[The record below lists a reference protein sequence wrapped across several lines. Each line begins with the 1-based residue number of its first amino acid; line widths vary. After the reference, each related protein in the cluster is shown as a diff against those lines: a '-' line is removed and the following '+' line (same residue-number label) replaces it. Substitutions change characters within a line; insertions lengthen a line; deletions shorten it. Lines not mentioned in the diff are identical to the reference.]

1 MGEKYLSEVIEEHK
15 EEIIGKTDF
24 KDYLDYIH
32 YTETKL
38 YDDTKENENNLILIT
53 AGVGAGKNTWIQKCL
68 TKELHRFEKILFITS
83 RKLIKEQMLKD
94 INFSNEYI
102 ECKNYGLN
110 YVITHHSLKG
120 FFKSPESLKKLNELG
135 FRYIVIDEVH
145 SLIADA
151 GYTDTAFYLYS
162 LIQYYHANGVKII
175 CLSATTKNVLPFF
188 EHFKNFKHFDFTDE
202 CKNVKPKSIKV
213 ISKAKAFQLLSQS
226 NSQNKMI
233 YMANSVTDIC
243 NSYYK
248 KLSKDFKVDTSSI
261 GIIISDSRCK
271 VEKSKTKNTKL
282 KSCLN
287 NMPFLVDYIVK
298 QETLPENTNI
308 ILATS
313 RIREGI
319 NIKDDNIT
327 AMFCEAHDIIDI
339 AQFSGRYRGN
349 VETLYIIHDTKAH
362 YRKEDIENLE
372 LEYNFLSSFEL
383 VNINIYSSIL
393 LYKSTGI
400 KTPYLN
406 DKNYNYYKSSI
417 TSLPEDLLE
426 QKISF
431 LETGNK
437 SEEQISNFDQKYYLK
452 AFNDFEK
459 YIQQKYP
466 LLEYNIILQKYE
478 LYLAKYYY
486 IKEVYN
492 NYINYKKDPVT
503 YLKEIFQIDNIELDN
518 SLNNSIDKIT
528 SETKEE
534 NQKIILSYL
543 QNNNY
548 LNTILSKE
556 KQNNILSD
564 IQTLPDIY
572 LKQNYSTLGRLLKA
586 HNIKTQR
593 KGSNKDGNIIILTN

>member
-1 MGEKYLSEVIEEHK
+1 MGDKYLSELIEEHK
-15 EEIIGKTDF
+15 DEIIGNAPSPIDIQLGYSESPDF
-24 KDYLDYIH
+24 DLSN
-32 YTETKL
+32 TEK
-38 YDDTKENENNLILIT
+38 NLVLIT
-53 AGVGAGKNTWIQKCL
+53 AGVGAGKNTWVQQCL
-68 TKELHRFEKILFITS
+68 TKELEGYDNILFITS
-83 RKLIKEQMLKD
+83 RKLIKKQMLKD
-94 INFSNEYI
+94 IHFSDDFF
-102 ECKNYGLN
+102 ECFNYRSN
-110 YVITHHSLKG
+110 YVITHHSLKK
-120 FFKSPESLKKLNELG
+120 FFKDYTSFQNLLNQQ
-135 FRYIVIDEVH
+135 FKYIVIDEVH
-145 SLIADA
+145 SIIADA
-151 GYTDTAFYLYS
+151 GYTDTAFYLYT
-162 LIQYYHANGVKII
+162 LIKYYISNGIRVI
-175 CLSATTKNVLPFF
+175 CLSATTDKVIHFF
-188 EHFKNFKHFDFTDE
+188 DMFKNFQHFDFTDE

-213 ISKAKAFQLLSQS
+213 ISKVKAFQLLSQA

-248 KLSKDFKVDTSSI
+248 KLTKDFNVDTSSI

-287 NMPFLVDYIVK
+287 NMPSLVNYIVE

-437 SEEQISNFDQKYYLK
+437 SEKQISEFDQKYYLK
-452 AFNDFEK
+452 AFNDFQK

-518 SLNNSIDKIT
+518 SIDKIT

-564 IQTLPDIY
+564 IQNLPNIY

>member
-1 MGEKYLSEVIEEHK
+1 MKNMGEKYLSEVIEEHK

-24 KDYLDYIH
+24 KDYWDYIH

-38 YDDTKENENNLILIT
+38 YDSTKENENNLILIT

-68 TKELHRFEKILFITS
+68 TKELHGFEKILFITS

-102 ECKNYGLN
+102 VCKNYGLN
-110 YVITHHSLKG
+110 YVITHHSLKE
-120 FFKSPESLKKLNELG
+120 FFRSPEALEKLNELG

-162 LIQYYHANGVKII
+162 LLQYYHAHGIKII

-213 ISKAKAFQLLSQS
+213 ISKAKAFQLLSQA
-226 NSQNKMI
+226 NSENKMI

-248 KLSKDFKVDTSSI
+248 KLTKDFNVDTSSI

-271 VEKSKTKNTKL
+271 TEKSNTKNDKL
-282 KSCLN
+282 KLCLN

-298 QETLPENTNI
+298 QETLPENINI
-308 ILATS
+308 VLATS

-349 VETLYIIHDTKAH
+349 LETLYIIH

-393 LYKSTGI
+393 LYKATGI

-406 DKNYNYYKSSI
+406 DKNYNYYNSSI
-417 TSLPEDLLE
+417 TSLPTDLLE
-426 QKISF
+426 EKISF

-437 SEEQISNFDQKYYLK
+437 SEKQILDFDQKYYLK
-452 AFNDFEK
+452 AFNNFQK

-486 IKEVYN
+486 IKEEYN

-503 YLKEIFQIDNIELDN
+503 YLKGIFQIDNIELDN
-518 SLNNSIDKIT
+518 SIDKIT
-528 SETKEE
+528 SEIKEE
-534 NQKIILSYL
+534 NKKIILSYL

-548 LNTILSKE
+548 LNTILSRE
-556 KQNNILSD
+556 KQNDILFD

-572 LKQNYSTLGRLLKA
+572 LKQNYSTLGILLKA

>member
-1 MGEKYLSEVIEEHK
+1 MGDKYLSELIEENK
-15 EEIIGKTDF
+15 DEIIGNAPSPIDIQLGYSESPDF
-24 KDYLDYIH
+24 DLSN
-32 YTETKL
+32 TEK
-38 YDDTKENENNLILIT
+38 NLVLIT
-53 AGVGAGKNTWIQKCL
+53 AGVGAGKNTWVQQCL
-68 TKELHRFEKILFITS
+68 TKELEGYDNILFITS
-83 RKLIKEQMLKD
+83 RKLIKKQMLKD
-94 INFSNEYI
+94 IHFSDDFF
-102 ECKNYGLN
+102 ECFNYRSN
-110 YVITHHSLKG
+110 YVITHHSLKK
-120 FFKSPESLKKLNELG
+120 FFKDYTSFQNLLNQQ
-135 FRYIVIDEVH
+135 FKYIVIDEVH
-145 SLIADA
+145 SIIADA
-151 GYTDTAFYLYS
+151 GYTDTAFYLYT
-162 LIQYYHANGVKII
+162 LIKYYISNGIRVI
-175 CLSATTKNVLPFF
+175 CLSATTDKVIHFF
-188 EHFKNFKHFDFTDE
+188 DMFKNFQHFDFTDE

-213 ISKAKAFQLLSQS
+213 IIKAKAFQLLSQA

-248 KLSKDFKVDTSSI
+248 KLTKDFNVDTSSI

-287 NMPFLVDYIVK
+287 NMPSLVNYIVE

-319 NIKDDNIT
+319 NIKDYNIT

-437 SEEQISNFDQKYYLK
+437 SEKQISEFDQKYYLK
-452 AFNDFEK
+452 AYNDFQK

-503 YLKEIFQIDNIELDN
+503 YLKEIFQIDNIELD
-518 SLNNSIDKIT
+518 NSIDKIT

>member
-1 MGEKYLSEVIEEHK
+1 MSSL
-15 EEIIGKTDF
+15 IIHF
-24 KDYLDYIH
+24 
-32 YTETKL
+32 
-38 YDDTKENENNLILIT
+38 
-53 AGVGAGKNTWIQKCL
+53 
-68 TKELHRFEKILFITS
+68 R
-83 RKLIKEQMLKD
+83 
-94 INFSNEYI
+94 
-102 ECKNYGLN
+102 
-110 YVITHHSLKG
+110 
-120 FFKSPESLKKLNELG
+120 SPEALEKLNELG

-162 LIQYYHANGVKII
+162 LLQYYHAHGIKII

-213 ISKAKAFQLLSQS
+213 ISKAKAFQLLSQA
-226 NSQNKMI
+226 NSENKMI

-248 KLSKDFKVDTSSI
+248 KLTKDFNVDTSSI

-271 VEKSKTKNTKL
+271 TEKSNTKNDKL
-282 KSCLN
+282 KLCLN

-298 QETLPENTNI
+298 QETLPENINI
-308 ILATS
+308 VLATS

-349 VETLYIIHDTKAH
+349 LETLYIIHDTKAH

-393 LYKSTGI
+393 LYKATGI

-406 DKNYNYYKSSI
+406 DKNYNYYNSSI
-417 TSLPEDLLE
+417 TSLPTDLLE
-426 QKISF
+426 EKISF

-437 SEEQISNFDQKYYLK
+437 SEKQILDFDQKYYLK
-452 AFNDFEK
+452 AFNNFQK

-486 IKEVYN
+486 IKEEYN

-503 YLKEIFQIDNIELDN
+503 YLKGIFQIDNIELDN
-518 SLNNSIDKIT
+518 SIDKIT
-528 SETKEE
+528 SEIKEE
-534 NQKIILSYL
+534 NKKIILSYL

-548 LNTILSKE
+548 LNTILSRE
-556 KQNNILSD
+556 KQNDILFD

-572 LKQNYSTLGRLLKA
+572 LKQNYSTLGILLKA

>member
-1 MGEKYLSEVIEEHK
+1 MGDKYLSELIEEHK
-15 EEIIGKTDF
+15 DEIIGNAPSPIDIQLGYSESPDF
-24 KDYLDYIH
+24 DLSN
-32 YTETKL
+32 TEK
-38 YDDTKENENNLILIT
+38 NLVLIT
-53 AGVGAGKNTWIQKCL
+53 AGVGAGKNTWVQQCL
-68 TKELHRFEKILFITS
+68 TKELEGYDNILFITS
-83 RKLIKEQMLKD
+83 RKLIKKQMLKD
-94 INFSNEYI
+94 IHFSDDFF
-102 ECKNYGLN
+102 ECFNYRSN
-110 YVITHHSLKG
+110 YVITHHSLKK
-120 FFKSPESLKKLNELG
+120 FFKDYTSFQNLLNQQ
-135 FRYIVIDEVH
+135 FKYIVIDEVH
-145 SLIADA
+145 SIIADA
-151 GYTDTAFYLYS
+151 GYTDTAFYLYT
-162 LIQYYHANGVKII
+162 LIKYYISNGIRVI
-175 CLSATTKNVLPFF
+175 CLSATTDKVIHFF
-188 EHFKNFKHFDFTDE
+188 DMFKNFQHFDFTDE

-213 ISKAKAFQLLSQS
+213 ISKAKAFQLLSQA

-248 KLSKDFKVDTSSI
+248 KLTKDFNVDTSSI

-287 NMPFLVDYIVK
+287 NMPSLVNYIVE

-362 YRKEDIENLE
+362 YRKEDIENIE

-383 VNINIYSSIL
+383 DNINIYSSIL
-393 LYKSTGI
+393 LYKATGI

-417 TSLPEDLLE
+417 TSLPEDLLQ

-431 LETGNK
+431 LETGDK
-437 SEEQISNFDQKYYLK
+437 SEKQISEFDKKYYLK
-452 AFNDFEK
+452 AFNNFQK

-518 SLNNSIDKIT
+518 SIDKIT

-534 NQKIILSYL
+534 NQRIILFYL

>member
-1 MGEKYLSEVIEEHK
+1 MGDKYLSELIEENK
-15 EEIIGKTDF
+15 DEIIGNAPSPIDIQLGYSESPDF
-24 KDYLDYIH
+24 DLSN
-32 YTETKL
+32 TEK
-38 YDDTKENENNLILIT
+38 NLVLIT
-53 AGVGAGKNTWIQKCL
+53 AGVGAGKNTWVQQCL
-68 TKELHRFEKILFITS
+68 TKELEGYDNILFITS
-83 RKLIKEQMLKD
+83 RKLIKKQMLKD
-94 INFSNEYI
+94 IHFSDDFF
-102 ECKNYGLN
+102 ECFNYRSN
-110 YVITHHSLKG
+110 YVITHHSLKK
-120 FFKSPESLKKLNELG
+120 FFKDYTSFQNLLNQQ
-135 FRYIVIDEVH
+135 FKYIVIDEVH
-145 SLIADA
+145 SIIADA
-151 GYTDTAFYLYS
+151 GYTDTAFYLYT
-162 LIQYYHANGVKII
+162 LIKYYISNGIRVI
-175 CLSATTKNVLPFF
+175 CLSATTDKVIHFF
-188 EHFKNFKHFDFTDE
+188 DMFKNFQHFDFTDE

-213 ISKAKAFQLLSQS
+213 ISKAKAFQLLSQA

-248 KLSKDFKVDTSSI
+248 KLTKDFNVDTSSI

-287 NMPFLVDYIVK
+287 NMPSLVNYIVE

-437 SEEQISNFDQKYYLK
+437 SEKQISEFDQKYYLK
-452 AFNDFEK
+452 AYNDFQK

-503 YLKEIFQIDNIELDN
+503 YLKEIFQIDNIELD
-518 SLNNSIDKIT
+518 NSIDKIT

>member
-1 MGEKYLSEVIEEHK
+1 MKNMGEKYLSEVIEEHK

-24 KDYLDYIH
+24 KDYWDYIH

-38 YDDTKENENNLILIT
+38 YDSTKENENNLILIT

-68 TKELHRFEKILFITS
+68 TKELHGFEKILFITS

-102 ECKNYGLN
+102 VCKNYGLN
-110 YVITHHSLKG
+110 YVITHHSLKE
-120 FFKSPESLKKLNELG
+120 FFRSPEALEKLNELG

-162 LIQYYHANGVKII
+162 LLQYYHAHGIKII

-213 ISKAKAFQLLSQS
+213 ISKAKAFQLLSQA
-226 NSQNKMI
+226 NSENKMI

-248 KLSKDFKVDTSSI
+248 KLIKDFNVDTSSI

-271 VEKSKTKNTKL
+271 TEKSNTKNDKL
-282 KSCLN
+282 KLCLN

-298 QETLPENTNI
+298 QETLPENINI
-308 ILATS
+308 VLATS

-349 VETLYIIHDTKAH
+349 LETLYIIHDTKAH

-393 LYKSTGI
+393 LYKATGI

-406 DKNYNYYKSSI
+406 DKNYNYYNSSI
-417 TSLPEDLLE
+417 TSLPTDLLE
-426 QKISF
+426 EKISF

-437 SEEQISNFDQKYYLK
+437 SEKQILDFDQKYYLK
-452 AFNDFEK
+452 AFNNFQK

-486 IKEVYN
+486 IKEEYN

-503 YLKEIFQIDNIELDN
+503 YLKGIFQIDNIELDN
-518 SLNNSIDKIT
+518 SIDKIT
-528 SETKEE
+528 SEIKEE
-534 NQKIILSYL
+534 NKKIILSYL

-548 LNTILSKE
+548 LNTILSRE
-556 KQNNILSD
+556 KQNDILFD

-572 LKQNYSTLGRLLKA
+572 LKQNYSTLGILLKA

>member
-24 KDYLDYIH
+24 KDYWDYIH

-38 YDDTKENENNLILIT
+38 YDGTKENENNLILIT

-68 TKELHRFEKILFITS
+68 TKELYGFEKILFITS

-94 INFSNEYI
+94 VNFSNEYI
-102 ECKNYGLN
+102 YCKYYGLN
-110 YVITHHSLKG
+110 YVITHHSLKW
-120 FFKSPESLKKLNELG
+120 FFKNYETLEKLNNLG
-135 FRYIVIDEVH
+135 FKYIVIDEVH

-162 LIQYYHANGVKII
+162 LIQYYHAHGVKII
-175 CLSATTKNVLPFF
+175 CLSATTKNILPFF

-202 CKNVKPKSIKV
+202 CKNVKPKCVKV
-213 ISKAKAFQLLSQS
+213 ISKAKAFQLLSQA
-226 NSQNKMI
+226 NPQNKMI
-233 YMANSVTDIC
+233 YMANSVNDIC

-248 KLSKDFKVDTSSI
+248 KLTKDFNVDENTV
-261 GIIISDSRCK
+261 GVIISDSRCK
-271 VEKSKTKNTKL
+271 AEKSKTKNTKL

-287 NMPFLVDYIVK
+287 NMPSLVNYIVE
-298 QETLPENTNI
+298 QETFPDNI
-308 ILATS
+308 NLVLATS
-313 RIREGI
+313 RIREGL
-319 NIKDDNIT
+319 NIKDNNIT

-393 LYKSTGI
+393 LYRATGI
-400 KTPYLN
+400 RTQYLN
-406 DKNYNYYKSSI
+406 DKNYNYYKNSI
-417 TSLPEDLLE
+417 TSLSENLIE

-437 SEEQISNFDQKYYLK
+437 STEELLIFDQKYYLK
-452 AFNDFEK
+452 AFYNFQK
-459 YIQQKYP
+459 YIQERYSLLKY
-466 LLEYNIILQKYE
+466 NVILQKYE
-478 LYLAKYYY
+478 LYRTKYYY
-486 IKEVYN
+486 IKEEYD
-492 NYINYKKDPVT
+492 NYINYKKDPVA
-503 YLKEIFQIDNIELDN
+503 YLKDIFQIDNIELD
-518 SLNNSIDKIT
+518 NSIDKIT

-543 QNNNY
+543 KNNNY
-548 LNTILSKE
+548 LNTVLSKE
-556 KQNNILSD
+556 KQNEILSD
-564 IQTLPDIY
+564 IQTFPDIY

-593 KGSNKDGNIIILTN
+593 KGSNKNGNIIILNV

>member
-1 MGEKYLSEVIEEHK
+1 MENKYLSEVIEEHK
-15 EEIIGKTDF
+15 EEILGRTNF
-24 KDYLDYIH
+24 KNDLDHEINRNKDS
-32 YTETKL
+32 T
-38 YDDTKENENNLILIT
+38 LILIT

-68 TKELHRFEKILFITS
+68 TKELHGFEKILFITS

-120 FFKSPESLKKLNELG
+120 FFKSPEALERLNELG

-308 ILATS
+308 VLATS

-383 VNINIYSSIL
+383 VNINIFL

-492 NYINYKKDPVT
+492 NYINYKKDPIT